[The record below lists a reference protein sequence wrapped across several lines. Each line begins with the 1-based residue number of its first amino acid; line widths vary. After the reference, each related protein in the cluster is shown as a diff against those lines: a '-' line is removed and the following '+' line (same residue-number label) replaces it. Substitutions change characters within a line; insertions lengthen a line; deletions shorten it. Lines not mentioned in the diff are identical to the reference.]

1 MCFSS
6 MIATNRVPSR
16 GAVRYTRVSVVP
28 VREYAT
34 FMLHRINGVSY
45 VLGSVPNNIM
55 FVVETDAPGNYNS

>member
-1 MCFSS
+1 

-45 VLGSVPNNIM
+45 VLGSVPTNIM
-55 FVVETDAPGNYNS
+55 FVMETDAPGNYNSIYYPL